1 LSLFS
6 KTKEAAMTDGAL
18 MDAAEIAIRLGMAKS
33 SIYALCASGAIPAY
47 KCGKNFVDADSTWR
61 K

>member
-1 LSLFS
+1 
-6 KTKEAAMTDGAL
+6 MTDGAL